1 MRAVVGLGQSLDLP
15 ILAEG
20 VETESQH
27 SLLMK
32 EGCDEVQGYLTGRPL
47 PISDYADLAGLQAV
61 AQKSYRV
68 AG

>member
-1 MRAVVGLGQSLDLP
+1 MRAVVGLGLSLDLP

-20 VETESQH
+20 VETEAQH
-27 SLLMK
+27 SLLMM

-47 PISDYADLAGLQAV
+47 PISDYADLVGLQAV